1 MSTTERI
8 PEGEEYWKRVEIM
21 RSVAWRLEDMLRER
35 LKESDIVDVE
45 CGECFGRFIRCKVGR
60 KFMEISEVVAEG
72 FGEYCEE
79 FCEEEG
85 LSGEACDSACEE
97 EFYRLYEEELGKVN
111 EESAIEVD
119 ARISSPLFDIE
130 ISPLYCDGDY
140 CIAGAEVVVKFK
152 ENIENLADSEVREY
166 RLRRVAEVVA
176 TILREL

>member
-1 MSTTERI
+1 
-8 PEGEEYWKRVEIM
+8 
-21 RSVAWRLEDMLRER
+21 
-35 LKESDIVDVE
+35 
-45 CGECFGRFIRCKVGR
+45 
-60 KFMEISEVVAEG
+60 VAEG
-72 FGEYCEE
+72 FAQYCEE
-79 FCEEEG
+79 YCEEEG
-85 LSGEACDSACEE
+85 LEEEECDNACEE